1 MKKTFALLVL
11 VVFDLPLFAQNTYQ
25 LPPPDLKAV
34 ADAPNTPSVSL
45 SPDYATM
52 AILETSDMPPI
63 AELAEPELRLAG
75 LRIKPATNGA
85 SRGGFITAMSFRS
98 LSDQKEAKVMG
109 LPPEGRMG
117 PPMWSPDGKRV
128 AFTVTFKDRIEIW
141 GTEVKS
147 GKAFRLSARKMNTT
161 LNNACSWQDNA
172 RLLCF
177 TIPTD
182 RKAAPI
188 ADPAPKGPVVQEN
201 LGRSAPARTFQDL
214 LRNEHD
220 EALFDHYFTSQPV
233 MVSWGGATQNF
244 GPAAIYDNISTSPDG
259 NYFLV
264 STIRRPYS
272 YLVTVGA
279 FPRKLEVWDKKAKMV
294 YVLAELP
301 LQDTVPIGFNATT
314 TGVRGAN
321 WRPDVAA
328 TLFWVEALD
337 GGDPKNKVP
346 FRDQV
351 YTLSAPFSG
360 EKLPIARTEQRF
372 AGIIWGDK
380 NLALISDTWTQT
392 RSRRTFVMDSS
403 KPMSTLRKLLD
414 LNTEDRYNNP
424 GSPLMKRNQFDRMV
438 LRTTEDGKSLYMQGI
453 GATPDGNRP
462 FLNKMHIEDGK
473 STELWRAQAPYYES
487 VVALLPDGQSLMTR
501 RESQTEVPNY
511 FMRTLGTDK
520 VKQMTQFP
528 DPYPQLQGISKEIIR
543 YKRADGVDLNAI
555 LYLPKGYKKENGPL
569 PTFIWA
575 YPAEFKDAAAA
586 GQVSG
591 SPYTFTRISAGSAL
605 MLVLA
610 GYAVL
615 DNASMPIVGVGK
627 EEPNDTFV
635 EQLVA
640 SAKAAIDEGVRRG
653 VIDPDR
659 VAVGGHSY
667 GAFMTANLL
676 AHSDLFRAGVARS
689 GAYNRT
695 LTPFG
700 FQNEER
706 TIWQAPEVYS
716 KMSPFMFAHKI
727 KTPILLVHG
736 EADNNPGTFPIQSER
751 LYNAIKGHGGTARY
765 VVLPHESH
773 GYAARESN
781 LHLLWETVQ
790 WLDKY
795 VKNAPKRTGTQ

>member
-1 MKKTFALLVL
+1 MKKSFILLVL
-11 VVFDLPLFAQNTYQ
+11 VALGVPLFAQNAYQ

-45 SPDYATM
+45 SPDYTTM

-98 LSDQKEAKVMG
+98 LSDQKEVKVLG
-109 LPPEGRMG
+109 VPSEGRMG
-117 PPMWSPDGKRV
+117 FPAWSPDSKRV

-147 GKAFRLSARKMNTT
+147 GKALRLSTRKMNTT
-161 LNNACSWQDNA
+161 LNNACSWQDNI

-188 ADPAPKGPVVQEN
+188 ADLAPKGPVIQEN
-201 LGRSAPARTFQDL
+201 LGRAAPARTFQDL

-233 MVSWGGATQNF
+233 MVSWGGITQNF

-279 FPRKLEVWDKKAKMV
+279 FPRKLEVWDKKAKTV
-294 YVLAELP
+294 YVVAELP

-314 TGVRGAN
+314 VGVRGAN
-321 WRPDVAA
+321 WRPDLSA

-351 YTLSAPFSG
+351 YTLSAPFLG
-360 EKLPIARTEQRF
+360 EKLPIAKTEQRF
-372 AGIIWGDK
+372 AGIMWGDH

-392 RSRRTFVMDSS
+392 RSRRMFIMDPS
-403 KPMSTLRKLLD
+403 KPMSEFRKLLD

-438 LRTTEDGKSLYMQGI
+438 LRTTNDGKSLYMQGI
-453 GATPDGNRP
+453 GATPEGNRP
-462 FLNKMHIEDGK
+462 FLHKMSLEDGK

-501 RESQTEVPNY
+501 RESQSEVPNY
-511 FMRTLGTDK
+511 FIRTLGTDK
-520 VKQMTQFP
+520 LKQITQFP

-543 YKRADGVDLNAI
+543 YKRNDGVDLNAI

-591 SPYTFTRISAGSAL
+591 SPFTFTRISAGSAL

-653 VIDPDR
+653 VVDPDR